1 MHVPF
6 WVLDATY
13 EIQATCTSHNWS
25 LSTCGDFL
33 GMIGEVHNKT
43 YSFQIKLEAKNLAC
57 LQAAFSSRS
66 TLLETRLELH
76 RDFHCQMS
84 RKERTSAVA

>member
-1 MHVPF
+1 MFLLSIFIVHVPF

-43 YSFQIKLEAKNLAC
+43 YSFQIKLEAKNLLVC
-57 LQAAFSSRS
+57 GQHSLQG
-66 TLLETRLELH
+66 LH
-76 RDFHCQMS
+76 CWRPD
-84 RKERTSAVA
+84 